1 MNHPIQKPRVISLEG
16 GEGSGKTTVLS
27 HLAHYF
33 EAKALDVLFTREPG
47 GVRIAE
53 AIREVI
59 LNVDHTEMDSRTEA
73 LLYAS
78 ARRQHLAEKVMPAIA
93 SGKWVVFDRF
103 VDSSMV
109 YQGYVRGIGID
120 EVYEL
125 NRFATEDFLP
135 DLTLYLD
142 VTPEVGLARVMET
155 DGREVNRLDL
165 EGLQFHQKV
174 REGYQLLM
182 QRFPQRIVRIDA
194 DQSLESVLEAV
205 TSALDRFM
213 EEMTHEDQ

>member
-1 MNHPIQKPRVISLEG
+1 MTQKQNRPRVISLEG

-27 HLAHYF
+27 HLESYF
-33 EAKALDVLFTREPG
+33 SKKGISVMFTREPG
-47 GVRIAE
+47 GVRISE
-53 AIREVI
+53 AIREII

-78 ARRQHLAEKVMPAIA
+78 ARRQHLAEKVLPAIDK
-93 SGKWVVFDRF
+93 GQWVVFDRF

-109 YQGYVRGIGID
+109 YQGYVRGIGIH

-142 VTPEVGLARVMET
+142 VSPETGLSRVMET
-155 DGREVNRLDL
+155 AGREVNRLDL
-165 EGLQFHQKV
+165 EGLDFHLKV
-174 REGYQLLM
+174 REGYHILM
-182 QRFPQRIVRIDA
+182 KQFPERIVRIDA
-194 DQSLESVLEAV
+194 DQTLEQVLNDV
-205 TSALDRFM
+205 SHILDHFINN
-213 EEMTHEDQ
+213 

>member
-1 MNHPIQKPRVISLEG
+1 MNHVIQKSKVVSLEG

-33 EAKALDVLFTREPG
+33 ETKGLEVLFTREPG

-53 AIREVI
+53 AIREII
-59 LNVDHTEMDSRTEA
+59 LNVDHTEMDPRTEA

-78 ARRQHLAEKVMPAIA
+78 ARRQHLAEKVMPALDA
-93 SGKWVVFDRF
+93 GKWVVFDRF

-142 VTPEVGLARVMET
+142 VTPEVGLERVLCT

-165 EGLQFHQKV
+165 EGIEFHQKV

-182 QRFPQRIVRIDA
+182 QRFPERIVRIDA
-194 DQSLESVLEAV
+194 DQSLEDVLGAV
-205 TSALDRFM
+205 TKALDQFM
-213 EEMTHEDQ
+213 EEMKHED

>member
-1 MNHPIQKPRVISLEG
+1 MNQTFNKGLKPMVISLEG
-16 GEGSGKTTVLS
+16 GEGSGKSTVLG
-27 HLAHYF
+27 HLEAYF
-33 EAKALDVLFTREPG
+33 AQRGLETLFTREPG

-53 AIREVI
+53 AIREII
-59 LNVDHTEMDSRTEA
+59 LCVDHTEMDSRTEA

-142 VTPEVGLARVMET
+142 VEPEIGLSRVMDT
-155 DGREVNRLDL
+155 SGREVNRLDL
-165 EGLQFHQKV
+165 EGLAFHTKV
-174 REGYQLLM
+174 REGYHILM
-182 QRFPQRIVRIDA
+182 ERFPERIVKVDA
-194 DQSLESVLEAV
+194 NQSLEQVLEQI
-205 TSALDRFM
+205 TDILNR
-213 EEMTHEDQ
+213 HCK

>member
-1 MNHPIQKPRVISLEG
+1 MVGYEKRPRVISLEG
-16 GEGSGKTTVLS
+16 GEGSGKTTVLL
-27 HLAHYF
+27 HLEQYF
-33 EAKALDVLFTREPG
+33 NSKGLDVLFTREPG

-59 LNVDHTEMDSRTEA
+59 LNVSHTEMDARTEA

-78 ARRQHLAEKVMPAIA
+78 ARRQHLTEKVLPAVA
-93 SGKWVVFDRF
+93 AGKWVIFDRF

-109 YQGYVRGIGID
+109 YQGFVRGIGIQ

-142 VTPEVGLARVMET
+142 VTPEVGLKRVMET
-155 DGREVNRLDL
+155 EGREVNRLDL
-165 EGLQFHQKV
+165 EGIEFHRKV
-174 REGYQLLM
+174 QEGYHILM
-182 QRFPQRIVRIDA
+182 KQFPERLIRIDA
-194 DQSLESVLEAV
+194 DQTLEEVLDAV
-205 TSALDRFM
+205 TNVIDRFM
-213 EEMTHEDQ
+213 EGIEHED